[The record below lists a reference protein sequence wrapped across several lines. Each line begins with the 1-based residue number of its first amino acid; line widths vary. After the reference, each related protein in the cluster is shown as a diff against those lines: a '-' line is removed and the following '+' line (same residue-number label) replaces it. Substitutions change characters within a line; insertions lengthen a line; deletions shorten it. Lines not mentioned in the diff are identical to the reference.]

1 MSRPSFLAGLAGGLQ
16 TAASFAADSLPGPA
30 GNSRPFLMFVGTF
43 TGKRGSSSQG
53 IYLYRWLPENG
64 ALESLGLAAKT
75 TDPSFLALAPNRK
88 HLYAVNEMNEYEGS
102 PSGSVSAFELEASS
116 GKLCLRNV
124 VSSGGAG
131 PCNITVDRKGSVV
144 FVADYAGGSLSS
156 FRALPEGGLSS
167 PASNFHFEGHS
178 VVESRQAAPHTHCVT
193 VSPDNRW
200 LLVNDLG
207 LDRILVYRFDETTA
221 ELTANA
227 PPFYE
232 AIPGSGPRNVA
243 FHPNSRWVYS
253 LNEVSNTVD
262 VLDWDAEKGILTR
275 QQNISTLPP
284 GFTGTNTAGT
294 VAIDSAGRYVY
305 ISNRGA
311 NDIVVFPVEATN
323 GRLGQALQRI
333 SCGGK
338 TPRHIA
344 LDPSGRWLLVANQDS
359 GTIDVFARD
368 PESGRLTAGGTQ
380 VRVDQPVCIVFV

>member
-1 MSRPSFLAGLAGGLQ
+1 
-16 TAASFAADSLPGPA
+16 
-30 GNSRPFLMFVGTF
+30 
-43 TGKRGSSSQG
+43 
-53 IYLYRWLPENG
+53 
-64 ALESLGLAAKT
+64 
-75 TDPSFLALAPNRK
+75 
-88 HLYAVNEMNEYEGS
+88 
-102 PSGSVSAFELEASS
+102 
-116 GKLCLRNV
+116 
-124 VSSGGAG
+124 
-131 PCNITVDRKGSVV
+131 
-144 FVADYAGGSLSS
+144 
-156 FRALPEGGLSS
+156 
-167 PASNFHFEGHS
+167 
-178 VVESRQAAPHTHCVT
+178 VT

-262 VLDWDAEKGILTR
+262 VLDWDAAKGILTR